1 MQASKWTVTYKI
13 DHVGRKE
20 RGAGLLEEGL
30 VGIEHAIEPWEKLL
44 SAFWLSARTG
54 GRDRIEPQVLGATH
68 TVVGVENDGNAVDG
82 SDGADVVGGSNGT
95 GDGSL
100 LLLSG
105 VLHALA
111 GEVGSATLAGLETI
125 RMSTPS
131 RALFSAGCILHDG
144 RLRLLGSLEGSDNGA
159 RERQSACFLQKD
171 RPWLF
176 RPQGGCIG
184 LSGTRNLEPATR
196 SVPPTRG
203 LRLRSTTCAREP
215 DSVWEG
221 PESRSS
227 HEPRAGDVAGGDGEL
242 LLAGIGEELEHVV
255 PCCPVN
261 LPVSFGIGSGGFEP

>member
-44 SAFWLSARTG
+44 SAFWLSARTW

-131 RALFSAGCILHDG
+131 RVLFSAGCILHDG

-159 RERQSACFLQKD
+159 RDSQLVSSKKTD
-171 RPWLF
+171 RGCLDHRVDALGCPARAIWNQQPV
-176 RPQGGCIG
+176 RPPNAG
-184 LSGTRNLEPATR
+184 PA
-196 SVPPTRG
+196 
-203 LRLRSTTCAREP
+203 
-215 DSVWEG
+215 
-221 PESRSS
+221 SS
-227 HEPRAGDVAGGDGEL
+227 QYHMRAGAGQCLGGAGVAEF
-242 LLAGIGEELEHVV
+242 ART
-255 PCCPVN
+255 
-261 LPVSFGIGSGGFEP
+261 SSW